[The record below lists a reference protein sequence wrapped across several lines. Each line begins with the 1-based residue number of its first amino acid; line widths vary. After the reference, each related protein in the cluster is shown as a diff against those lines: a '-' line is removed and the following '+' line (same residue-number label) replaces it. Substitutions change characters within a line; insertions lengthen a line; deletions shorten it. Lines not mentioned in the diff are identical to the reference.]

1 MTHKQAS
8 EKLSIISEQIDSSHI
23 GGVITAEQH
32 VELKAKTKALAMD
45 NLFAMMAQYCAK

>member
-32 VELKAKTKALAMD
+32 VELKAKTKALAMG